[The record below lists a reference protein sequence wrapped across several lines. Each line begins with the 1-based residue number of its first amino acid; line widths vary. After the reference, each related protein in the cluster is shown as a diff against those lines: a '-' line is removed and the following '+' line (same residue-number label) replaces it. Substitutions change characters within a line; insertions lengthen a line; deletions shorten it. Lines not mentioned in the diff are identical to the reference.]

1 MATTRSSSTAAS
13 NGSGA
18 STTVV
23 SKAKEAGDTIAT
35 AAQNAKGPL
44 LAAGAAA
51 AGLASGMVI
60 GSRIRRKRRKTGLV
74 VVAGALGKTAR
85 EVASATKRAAR
96 TTDDIHELR
105 EQLDK
110 ANRQSPIEVVLNG
123 LTHRRGAHRREA

>member
-18 STTVV
+18 SAKVV

-35 AAQNAKGPL
+35 AAHSARGPL

-51 AGLASGMVI
+51 AGLAGGMVI
-60 GSRIRRKRRKTGLV
+60 GARIGRKRRKTGLV
-74 VVAGALGKTAR
+74 VMAGALGKAAR
-85 EVASATKRAAR
+85 EVGSATKQAAR

-105 EQLDK
+105 EQLDR
-110 ANRQSPIEVVLNG
+110 ANRQSPIEVLLNG